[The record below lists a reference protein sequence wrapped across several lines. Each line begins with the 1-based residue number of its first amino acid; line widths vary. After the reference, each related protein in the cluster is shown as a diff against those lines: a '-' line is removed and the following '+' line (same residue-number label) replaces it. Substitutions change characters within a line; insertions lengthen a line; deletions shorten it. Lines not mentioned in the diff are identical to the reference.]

1 MCVLRYMCEP
11 QRMTF
16 RSHFCCGIQGLN
28 SGLQVCA
35 PSPFTQWAILLV
47 LGSFLIQFVR
57 LPAWLLACFPAL
69 ELYEYGACPH
79 VLLGLH
85 CPTARRFH
93 SVFEFEGPLSRA
105 VCCPGGV
112 SPLLCGTE
120 VPFSFVFLL
129 CWSSDSEPCNTRQV
143 LCTQLVC
150 SPYPALLRV
159 VVRLLWVQGQPEL
172 QEERPCFSPKKQK
185 KFVYK
190 LMCVKDME
198 YFHF

>member
-1 MCVLRYMCEP
+1 MCTEVHVWTSEDDF
-11 QRMTF
+11 QR
-16 RSHFCCGIQGLN
+16 SLLLWDPGVELWA
-28 SGLQVCA
+28 SGLCAKSFYPVSHLVGAWFFFNSVCPPA
-35 PSPFTQWAILLV
+35 CLTACLLPSTGAIWV
-47 LGSFLIQFVR
+47 WS
-57 LPAWLLACFPAL
+57 
-69 ELYEYGACPH
+69 PH